1 MTLERGTPAAFEQA
15 LRYFVSVLPSD
26 EGLDRVSIRM
36 SAAGFGQKKAKEAFA
51 AHEFM
56 SVKF

>member
-1 MTLERGTPAAFEQA
+1 
-15 LRYFVSVLPSD
+15 
-26 EGLDRVSIRM
+26 M